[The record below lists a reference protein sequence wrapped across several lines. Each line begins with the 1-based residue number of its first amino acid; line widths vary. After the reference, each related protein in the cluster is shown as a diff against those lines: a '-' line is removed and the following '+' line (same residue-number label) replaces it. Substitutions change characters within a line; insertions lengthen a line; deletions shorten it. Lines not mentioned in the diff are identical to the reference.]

1 MAPPPRDVEPLPYL
15 DDRDAEPWGLDVAL
29 EVRLPGHTVSR
40 TPFASMYWTFAQM
53 LAHMTDNGA
62 PAGLLQGRI
71 SGVNV
76 QVTRDAEEV
85 EWGNVRG
92 KRELS
97 ARIGDRSA
105 RPKKEVHDH

>member
-62 PAGLLQGRI
+62 PGPAAMPRDQP
-71 SGVNV
+71 SGIR
-76 QVTRDAEEV
+76 QT
-85 EWGNVRG
+85 
-92 KRELS
+92 S
-97 ARIGDRSA
+97 IARWVPFHAWHIFTTYA
-105 RPKKEVHDH
+105 TE